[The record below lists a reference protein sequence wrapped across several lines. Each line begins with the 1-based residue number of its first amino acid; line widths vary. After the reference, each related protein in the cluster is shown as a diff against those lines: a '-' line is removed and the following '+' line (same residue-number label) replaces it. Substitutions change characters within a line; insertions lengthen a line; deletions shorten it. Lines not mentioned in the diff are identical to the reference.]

1 MINILKFLFLHF
13 LAVQGESGYIIF
25 IFFYGIL
32 TGGFHYVFKMYIF
45 DISQS
50 RNFIRTWP
58 IIQAMQGFG
67 VIIGLPMRNDI
78 FNGTCLILAALVLVL
93 GDRYSFKILMSK
105 ITFMKMFNSF

>member
-93 GDRYSFKILMSK
+93 GDRYFFKDFDVKNNL
-105 ITFMKMFNSF
+105 FENV